1 MVKGHLN
8 PWISLLYCV
17 GIMTDAGKKLSE
29 TLAAVGTPQFQAQAV
44 DFNNK
49 LTAVQQ
55 VLQVDIGEISQRLKV
70 LEQLLSTEKAK
81 PRKVKKVD
89 EPAGAPP
96 AATGET
102 APAGTPPAAAVSAGP
117 ITGNSAYTVFTKRYR
132 EDAEFRASFLTP
144 EWIAEMDTVE
154 NIAKKKTPEQKLTP
168 QAQWIWNKLKTTQ
181 DPRHARMEAEFKAAK
196 APKKD
201 AAAPTQQKEEAS
213 PQPEKK

>member
-1 MVKGHLN
+1 
-8 PWISLLYCV
+8 
-17 GIMTDAGKKLSE
+17 MTDAGKKLSE
-29 TLAAVGTPQFQAQAV
+29 TLAAVVTPQLQAQAV

-55 VLQVDIGEISQRLKV
+55 VLQVDIGELSQRLKV
-70 LEQLLSTEKAK
+70 IEQLLSTEKAK
-81 PRKVKKVD
+81 PRKAKKAD

-96 AATGET
+96 AVAGE
-102 APAGTPPAAAVSAGP
+102 APPAGAPPAAAGAGP

-132 EDAEFRASFLTP
+132 EDAEFRALFLTP

-168 QAQWIWNKLKTTQ
+168 QAQWVWNKLKATQ
-181 DPRHARMEAEFKAAK
+181 DPRHAKMEADFKAAK

-201 AAAPTQQKEEAS
+201 AVAPTQQKEEAS

>member
-29 TLAAVGTPQFQAQAV
+29 TLAAVVTPQFQAQAV

-102 APAGTPPAAAVSAGP
+102 APAGTPPAAAVGAGP

-132 EDAEFRASFLTP
+132 EDAEFRTSFLTP

-168 QAQWIWNKLKTTQ
+168 QAQWVWNKLKT
-181 DPRHARMEAEFKAAK
+181 
-196 APKKD
+196 PKKD